1 METAKVHMVYG
12 ASGAG
17 KTTFAIKLAIQIN
30 GVHFSIDRWM
40 QDLFGDD
47 VPDPL
52 TYEWIRERVSR
63 CEERIWAT
71 AKELVPLGVSPV
83 LDLGFMKR
91 ADRERFTAYVQ
102 DAGFELEQHY
112 LSASRELRRS
122 RVMTRNEQ
130 QGETYS
136 VTMTPEMFEFAEG
149 LFEPPTPAEQKLAT
163 HHES

>member
-17 KTTFAIKLAIQIN
+17 KTTFAIRLAIQLK

-52 TYEWIRERVSR
+52 TYEWISERVSR
-63 CEERIWAT
+63 CEERIWET

-91 ADRERFTAYVQ
+91 VDRERFTAYVQ
-102 DAGFELEQHY
+102 DCLLYTSDAADE
-112 LSASRELRRS
+112 
-122 RVMTRNEQ
+122 
-130 QGETYS
+130 
-136 VTMTPEMFEFAEG
+136 
-149 LFEPPTPAEQKLAT
+149 
-163 HHES
+163 